1 LSWKIE
7 YAILKT
13 VSSPYTVLVVGMG
26 KRGMHHATAFNA
38 NPKFKVTGICD
49 IDAARLDAAAAKLGH
64 PEKSTNAAALAR
76 ALRPDVFCFCTL
88 PSLRLPMI
96 RDGLEGGAR
105 LLAFEK
111 PVALTSVELLDLRNL
126 VRQAKAKAV
135 VSHQHRYGQ
144 HYQKVKAIAA
154 SGALGRVHTV
164 YGTATGWMTHM
175 LSHLIDYT
183 CWFND
188 YEPGVWAMAQAA
200 GRTKFA
206 DNHPSPD
213 YIGGFV
219 QFANGVR
226 GIYECGAGAP
236 DQPEVA
242 KWWGKNRIGAQG
254 TEGFAEVL
262 TNGGWR
268 AVTKSGGCQSG
279 EGAMNYDLDMPPY
292 IQQMADWLDDDAK
305 VHPCNLDHASL
316 GAEIMLALQR
326 SAAEGGQVA
335 LPLTVG
341 TDEQALLKAKVP
353 ELPVLVSC
361 EQNRKEFGL
370 G

>member
-1 LSWKIE
+1 
-7 YAILKT
+7 
-13 VSSPYTVLVVGMG
+13 LV
-26 KRGMHHATAFNA
+26 
-38 NPKFKVTGICD
+38 
-49 IDAARLDAAAAKLGH
+49 
-64 PEKSTNAAALAR
+64 
-76 ALRPDVFCFCTL
+76 
-88 PSLRLPMI
+88 
-96 RDGLEGGAR
+96 
-105 LLAFEK
+105 AFEK
-111 PVALTSVELLDLRNL
+111 PVALTSAELFKVRELLS
-126 VRQAKAKAV
+126 KAGVKAV
-135 VSHQHRYGQ
+135 VSHQHRYGP
-144 HYQKVKAIAA
+144 HYRKVKEIVA

-164 YGTATGWMTHM
+164 YGSATGWMTHM

-188 YEPGVWAMAQAA
+188 YVPARWAMAQAA
-200 GRTKFA
+200 GGAKYA

-268 AVTKSGGCQSG
+268 ATTKSGGYQSG
-279 EGAMNYDLDMPPY
+279 EGAMNYDADMPPY
-292 IQQMADWLDDDAK
+292 IQEIADWLDDDARP
-305 VHPCNLDHASL
+305 HPCSFEHAAL
-316 GAEIMLALQR
+316 GAEIMLAMQR

-335 LPLTVG
+335 LPLSEG
-341 TDEQALLKAKVP
+341 QDEPALLKPRASVH
-353 ELPVLVSC
+353 PVLVSF

-370 G
+370 

>member
-1 LSWKIE
+1 MTK
-7 YAILKT
+7 
-13 VSSPYTVLVVGMG
+13 YTVLVVGLG
-26 KRGMHHATAFNA
+26 KRGWHHAATFNA
-38 NPKFKVTGICD
+38 NPRFQVTGVCD
-49 IDAARLDAAAAKLGH
+49 IDALRLEAAAAKLGH
-64 PEKSTNAAALAR
+64 PAQGADAAALAR
-76 ALRPDVFCFCTL
+76 QLKPDVFCFCTL
-88 PSLRLPMI
+88 PHLRTPLVQAAV
-96 RDGLEGGAR
+96 EAGAK
-105 LLAFEK
+105 LIAFEK
-111 PVALTSVELLDLRNL
+111 PVALTSAELFTVRDLIR
-126 VRQAKAKAV
+126 RSCAKAV

-144 HYQKVKAIAA
+144 HYQKVKEIIA

-164 YGTATGWMTHM
+164 YGSATGWMTHL

-188 YEPGVWAMAQAA
+188 YTPATWVLAQAA

-213 YIGGFV
+213 YLGGFV

-242 KWWGKNRIGAQG
+242 KWWGKNRLGAQG
-254 TEGFAEVL
+254 TAGFAEVL

-268 AVTKSGGCQSG
+268 AVTKEGGYQSG
-279 EGAMNYDLDMPPY
+279 EGAMNYELDMPPY
-292 IQQMADWLDDDAK
+292 VQQMADWLDDDSK
-305 VHPCNLDHASL
+305 PHPCAFARACL

-326 SAAEGGQVA
+326 SAAEGGQVP
-335 LPLTVG
+335 LPLTAG
-341 TDEQALLKAKVP
+341 ADEQALLKAK
-353 ELPVLVSC
+353 LTAQAVLVSC

-370 G
+370 P